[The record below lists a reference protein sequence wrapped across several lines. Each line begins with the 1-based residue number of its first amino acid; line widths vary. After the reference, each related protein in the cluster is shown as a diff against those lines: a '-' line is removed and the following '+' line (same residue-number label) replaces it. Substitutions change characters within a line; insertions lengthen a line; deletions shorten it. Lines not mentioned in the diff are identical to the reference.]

1 MQKTRVAVVL
11 PDFRIGGA
19 ETMVSRLVSHLDLS
33 QLDVEVICI
42 SGDRLDNH
50 LEHDV
55 EDHGVPIRYLHKKP
69 GFSFSAFF
77 KLGKELSRFKPDIVH
92 SHLAGGF
99 YSSLWILTHRR
110 KMMIQTVHSVPTLEF
125 EKAKRMVFSAL
136 YKRGKAVPVAITET
150 IKSLVRKEY
159 KVKKN
164 VELIFN
170 PVDVGKFSSEKK
182 IKHDNFTFIMAGR
195 LSKEKNQILGLKAF
209 NDLQK
214 DHPDVR
220 LLLLG
225 DGPEREALEDFINKN
240 SLKEKVQLVGAVDNV
255 HSYMAKADAFLLSS
269 EYEGLPLVLLE
280 AMASKL
286 LVVSTDVGGIRDIV
300 DGCSLL
306 TPKGDVQALRDAMEK
321 ALSDSEMRKEFCEKA
336 FERVGQYDVSVIAD
350 QYTKLY
356 QKYREN

>member
-11 PDFRIGGA
+11 PDFRMGGA

-42 SGDRLDNH
+42 SGDKLDNH
-50 LEHDV
+50 LEHDI
-55 EDHGVPIRYLHKKP
+55 EDHGVPIKYLHKKP
-69 GFSFSAFF
+69 GLSFSAFF
-77 KLGKELSRFKPDIVH
+77 KLGKELSRFKPDIIH

-99 YSSLWILTHRR
+99 YSSLWILFHRR
-110 KMMIQTVHSVPTLEF
+110 KMMIQTVHSVPSLEF

-150 IKSLVRKEY
+150 IRSLVRKEY

-170 PVDVGKFSSEKK
+170 PVDVSKFSSEKK
-182 IKHDNFTFIMAGR
+182 IKHDNFTFIMVGR
-195 LSKEKNQILGLKAF
+195 LSKVKNQILALEAF

-214 DHPDVR
+214 DYPDIR
-220 LLLLG
+220 LLFLG
-225 DGPEREALEDFINKN
+225 DGPERENLESYVDKN
-240 SLKEKVQLVGAVDNV
+240 SLKDKVQFVGAVTNV
-255 HSYMAKADAFLLSS
+255 QSFMAKADAFLLSS
-269 EYEGLPLVLLE
+269 DYEGLPLVLLE

-300 DGCSLL
+300 EGCSIL
-306 TPKGDVQALRDAMEK
+306 TPKGDVKAFRAAMEK
-321 ALSDSEMRKEFCEKA
+321 AVSDSEMRKDYCEKA
-336 FERVGQYDVSVIAD
+336 FERVGQYDVSVIAE
-350 QYTKLY
+350 QYTRLY
-356 QKYREN
+356 QKYAK